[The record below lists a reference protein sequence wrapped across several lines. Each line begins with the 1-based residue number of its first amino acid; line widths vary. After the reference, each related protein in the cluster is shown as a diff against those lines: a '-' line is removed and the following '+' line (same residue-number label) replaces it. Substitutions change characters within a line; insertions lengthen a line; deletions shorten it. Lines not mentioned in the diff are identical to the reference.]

1 MKAFWSQLRLTT
13 TATKVE
19 MSPKT
24 TDLVFATCQ
33 EIILSAIHLSFNSMN
48 PMI

>member
-1 MKAFWSQLRLTT
+1 MKAFWSQLRLTM

-19 MSPKT
+19 MSPET
-24 TDLVFATCQ
+24 MYLVFATCQ
-33 EIILSAIHLSFNSMN
+33 EIILSAVYLLLTSMN